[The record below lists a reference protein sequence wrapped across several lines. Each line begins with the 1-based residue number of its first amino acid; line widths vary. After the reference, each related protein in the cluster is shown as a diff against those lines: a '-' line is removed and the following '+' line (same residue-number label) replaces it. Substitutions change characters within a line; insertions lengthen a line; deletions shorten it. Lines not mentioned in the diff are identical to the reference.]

1 MVSAR
6 LIPRALTVL
15 LAVPLFYLVFGLIGG
30 LIPGFVAQIDATEG
44 ARRIGL
50 ARSPIH
56 YDFLLPI
63 DADLQRRFE
72 FAQQA
77 GVPLSDPRARW
88 LMIGWGAAEF
98 YTKTGEYGDIALGPV
113 AHAITGDSAVLR
125 LDALGPVDDM
135 PGIRFLTVA
144 DAQYAALL
152 TGIEASFSKTT
163 DGQPIPADAAGF
175 GLTDAF
181 FVAEGKFNAFYTCN
195 AWIGTHLRAA
205 GVAMGI
211 WTPTP
216 QAIDLSLWRL
226 GLGGQG

>member
-1 MVSAR
+1 MSSAR
-6 LIPRALTVL
+6 LILRALTVL
-15 LAVPLFYLVFGLIGG
+15 LAIPFFYLVFGLIGG
-30 LIPGFVAQIDATEG
+30 LIPGFVAQIDGTEG
-44 ARRIGL
+44 SRRIGL

-63 DADLQRRFE
+63 DADLQRRFD
-72 FAQQA
+72 FAELA

-125 LDALGPVDDM
+125 LDLLGPVEDV
-135 PGIRFLTVA
+135 PGIRFMTITS
-144 DAQYAALL
+144 AQYETLVA
-152 TGIEASFSKTT
+152 GIEKSFSKAA

-181 FVAEGKFNAFYTCN
+181 FVAEGRFNIFYTCN
-195 AWIGTHLRAA
+195 TWIGTRLRAA

-216 QAIDLSLWRL
+216 QALDLSLWRL
-226 GLGGQG
+226 GWGGKG